1 VPAGKIADRLADI
14 RGHGTPPLSEGRIVV
29 LTGATRGLGRSL
41 ALRLAEL
48 GNTVLA
54 CGRSPEAVAELSTL
68 LGEPHD
74 VAAVDVAD
82 PTAVHA
88 WAVRLLAAHLPP
100 DLVINNA
107 GQINANAPLWE
118 VPVAEFKAVLDS
130 CVAGTF
136 HVARAFLPSMLAR
149 GSGVVV
155 NVSSAWGRSAAP
167 EVAPYCAAKW
177 AIEGLTRSLAQELP
191 LGLAAVAVN
200 PGLVHTAMLES
211 CFGRAAQTYPG
222 PDRWA
227 LRAAPFLLGLG
238 VADNGKSVTVP
249 GF

>member
-1 VPAGKIADRLADI
+1 LSAGK
-14 RGHGTPPLSEGRIVV
+14 TVV
-29 LTGATRGLGRSL
+29 VTGATRGLGRAL
-41 ALRLAEL
+41 AQRLAEQ

-54 CGRSPEAVAELSTL
+54 CGRSAEGVAELGAL

-74 VAAVDVAD
+74 ASVVDVAD
-82 PTAVHA
+82 AAAVDA
-88 WAVRLLAAHLPP
+88 WAARLSTTHPPP

-107 GQINANAPLWE
+107 GLINANARLWE
-118 VPVAEFKAVLDS
+118 VPVTEFAAVLDS
-130 CVAGTF
+130 SVKGSY
-136 HVARAFLPSMLAR
+136 HVARAFLPPMLAR

-155 NVSSAWGRSAAP
+155 NVSSAWGRTVAA

-177 AIEGLTRSLAQELP
+177 AIEGLTRALAQELP

-227 LRAAPFLLGLG
+227 LRAAPFLLSLG
-238 VADNGKSVTVP
+238 PEDNGKSLTVP

>member
-1 VPAGKIADRLADI
+1 MGGEPTNPEGEPASAGKV
-14 RGHGTPPLSEGRIVV
+14 VV

-48 GNTVLA
+48 GSTVLA
-54 CGRSPEAVAELSTL
+54 CGRSSDAIAELSGR

-74 VAAVDVAD
+74 AAVVDVAD
-82 PTAVHA
+82 PAAVDA
-88 WAVRLLAAHLPP
+88 WAARLLAAHGPP

-118 VPVAEFKAVLDS
+118 VPVAEFWAVLDA
-130 CVAGTF
+130 CVKGTY
-136 HVARAFLPSMLAR
+136 HVARAFLPAMVAR

-155 NVSSAWGRSAAP
+155 NVSSAWGRSASP

-177 AIEGLTRSLAQELP
+177 AIEGLTKSLAQELP

-238 VADNGKSVTVP
+238 VADNGKSVAVP

>member
-1 VPAGKIADRLADI
+1 MEENGK
-14 RGHGTPPLSEGRIVV
+14 TVV
-29 LTGATRGLGRSL
+29 LTGATRGLGRAL

-48 GNTVLA
+48 GSTVLA
-54 CGRSPEAVAELSTL
+54 CGRSAAAVAELAAL
-68 LGEPHD
+68 LGEPHA
-74 VAAVDVAD
+74 VAVVDVAD
-82 PTAVHA
+82 PAAVDA
-88 WAVRLLAAHLPP
+88 WAARLLAAHPPP

-107 GQINANAPLWE
+107 GQINTNAPLWQ
-118 VPVAEFKAVLDS
+118 VPVAEFAAVLDA
-130 CVAGTF
+130 CVKGTY
-136 HVARAFLPSMLAR
+136 HVTRAFLPAMMAR

-155 NVSSAWGRSAAP
+155 NVSSAWGRTAAP

-191 LGLAAVAVN
+191 LGLSAVAVN

>member
-1 VPAGKIADRLADI
+1 MEPNGK
-14 RGHGTPPLSEGRIVV
+14 TVV
-29 LTGATRGLGRSL
+29 LTGATRGLGRAL

-48 GNTVLA
+48 GSTVLA
-54 CGRSPEAVAELSTL
+54 CGRSAAAVAELAAL

-74 VAAVDVAD
+74 AAAVDVAD
-82 PTAVHA
+82 PAAVAA
-88 WAVRLLAAHLPP
+88 WAARLLASHPPP

-118 VPVAEFKAVLDS
+118 VPVAEFSGVLDT

-136 HVARAFLPSMLAR
+136 HVVRAFLPAMVAR

-177 AIEGLTRSLAQELP
+177 AIEGLTKSLAQELP
-191 LGLAAVAVN
+191 LGLSAVAVN

-227 LRAAPFLLGLG
+227 IRAAPFLLGLG